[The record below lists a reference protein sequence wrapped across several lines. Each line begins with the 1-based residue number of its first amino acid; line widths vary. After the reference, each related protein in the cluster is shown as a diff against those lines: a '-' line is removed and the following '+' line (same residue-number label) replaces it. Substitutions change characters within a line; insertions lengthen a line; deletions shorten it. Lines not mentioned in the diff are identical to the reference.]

1 MSKIIKTTED
11 GWECAPA
18 IMEVGSL
25 LPEARDIQYEIEYCK
40 RGQSVKDML
49 SDLRDFVTELHDRI
63 DVAIEEYTGVE
74 FETIE
79 EDDEE

>member
-11 GWECAPA
+11 GWDCAHA
-18 IMEVGSL
+18 IMEVSEL
-25 LPEARDIQYEIEYCK
+25 LPHAREMHYEIQCCTRSMSAKE
-40 RGQSVKDML
+40 ML
-49 SDLRDFVTELHDRI
+49 SDLKDFVTELHDRI
-63 DVAIEEYTGVE
+63 DGAIEEYTGVE

>member
-11 GWECAPA
+11 GWDCAPG
-18 IMEVGSL
+18 IMEVASL
-25 LPEARDIQYEIEYCK
+25 LPQAREIQYEIEYCK

-49 SDLRDFVTELHDRI
+49 SDLKDFVTDLQYRI
-63 DVAIEEYTGVE
+63 DGAIEEYTDVE

-79 EDDEE
+79 DED